1 MNLFHISEDG
11 CEISLFFSRMN
22 DDLRLIKSSKYAV
35 ANSVEVDV
43 DNRQLYN
50 MSDKRLLEITAVLF
64 S

>member
-11 CEISLFFSRMN
+11 CEISRMN